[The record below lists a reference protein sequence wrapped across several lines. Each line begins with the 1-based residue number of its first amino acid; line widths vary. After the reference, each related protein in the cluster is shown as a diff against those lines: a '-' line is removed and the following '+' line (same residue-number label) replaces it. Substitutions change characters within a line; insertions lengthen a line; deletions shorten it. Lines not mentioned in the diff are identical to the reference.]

1 MDTDLVRG
9 LRSRGI
15 DVLTATDAGMIRR
28 KDEDHLVF
36 ATAQSRVLYSFNIS
50 DFHKIHRDW
59 SESGRVHPGIVLTQ
73 QRKYSVGE
81 QIRRLVHLIG
91 SVTGEA
97 MRSREEFLSRW

>member
-36 ATAQSRVLYSFNIS
+36 ATAQSRVL
-50 DFHKIHRDW
+50 
-59 SESGRVHPGIVLTQ
+59 
-73 QRKYSVGE
+73 
-81 QIRRLVHLIG
+81 
-91 SVTGEA
+91 
-97 MRSREEFLSRW
+97 